1 MGRDGCAAGDQSSYG
16 AAVVEPATLGMLT
29 AFAAGAVSFLSPCV
43 LPLVPAYVSYVTG
56 QSLAPGSGAASLASR
71 ASSAFLSVCFVL
83 GFSAVFVALG
93 ASATALSRVL
103 LQYRYEAGII
113 GGAVVTLF
121 GLAMLIGIERIPF
134 LRRDAH
140 FHLHAASAGPAPA
153 FVLGAAFAFGWTPCI
168 GPILGV
174 ILTAAAVS
182 ESAAAGIRLL
192 AAYSAGLGIP
202 FLLTAAFLH
211 EAAGRLR
218 SMRKAGRPL
227 MVAAGLVMVAIGV
240 AMMTGRLTAFSY
252 WLLERFPALGRI
264 G

>member
-1 MGRDGCAAGDQSSYG
+1 MDATMLG
-16 AAVVEPATLGMLT
+16 AAT

-43 LPLVPAYVSYVTG
+43 LPLVPAYMSYITG
-56 QSLAPGSGAASLASR
+56 QSLVTNAGAATMSSR
-71 ASSAFLSVCFVL
+71 VSAATLSVLFVL
-83 GFSAVFVALG
+83 GFSAVFIALG
-93 ASATALSRVL
+93 ASATALSRL
-103 LQYRYEAGII
+103 LLAYRYEAGIA
-113 GGAVVTLF
+113 GGALVTLF
-121 GLAMLIGIERIPF
+121 GLVMLIGVERVPF

-140 FHLHAASAGPAPA
+140 FQLRAATGNPASA
-153 FVLGAAFAFGWTPCI
+153 FVLGIAFGFGWTPCI

-174 ILTAAAVS
+174 ILTAAALS
-182 ESAAAGIRLL
+182 ESAGAGVRLL

-218 SMRKAGRPL
+218 LMRRTGRPL
-227 MVAAGLVMVAIGV
+227 MIAAGVIMVAMGI
-240 AMMTGRLTAFSY
+240 AMMTGRLTTFSY